1 MNYRNQLDFL
11 IPSIDYFS
19 KWETT
24 KVLSTDMIFSYV
36 HHVSCELMRLSVLG
50 RILVYDLP
58 HAHSNGYK
66 MTFATL
72 SVDHMHA
79 YIKITE
85 LKGTLRVTFFHP
97 LYNSYYSR
105 HHHVV
110 GI

>member
-1 MNYRNQLDFL
+1 MSDDTWNQGMNYRNQLDFL

-72 SVDHMHA
+72 SVTHMHA

-85 LKGTLRVTFFHP
+85 LKGKAVDIR
-97 LYNSYYSR
+97 
-105 HHHVV
+105 
-110 GI
+110 